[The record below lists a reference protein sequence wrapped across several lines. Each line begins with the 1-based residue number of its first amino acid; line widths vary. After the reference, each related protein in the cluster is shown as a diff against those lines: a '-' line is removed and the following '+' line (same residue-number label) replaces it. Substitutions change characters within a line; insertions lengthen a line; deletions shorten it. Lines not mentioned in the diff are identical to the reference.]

1 MSSLYFWPESP
12 LLDIFIA
19 YIFLPF
25 RGWPFLSL
33 LVSFEVSFEEQKFF
47 IIIELSSFSVC
58 FPL

>member
-33 LVSFEVSFEEQKFF
+33 MVSFEEQKFF